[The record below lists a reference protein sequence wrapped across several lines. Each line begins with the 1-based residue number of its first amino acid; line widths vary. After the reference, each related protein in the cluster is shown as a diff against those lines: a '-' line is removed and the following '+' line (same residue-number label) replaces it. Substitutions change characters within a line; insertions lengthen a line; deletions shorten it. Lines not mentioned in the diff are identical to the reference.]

1 MGTTRRTRGS
11 GATIVDSTL
20 SSGGEA
26 HTSPLWL
33 LATAGACGFV
43 WFIFSVLQI
52 TGTEQAV
59 FGFLQS
65 TITITPQM
73 TATQLL
79 ALQSASTDSDH
90 MIAYAIGWAVQVFL
104 LLASFPS
111 EHYTASHLARGRR
124 WVMMI
129 LLGADWLTDAIYVL
143 RGRTVFDGFLH
154 FAPGGFGVMLIA
166 VIYPLAVTGITIFC
180 GIELAHRVDR
190 LIGRI
195 RHA

>member
-1 MGTTRRTRGS
+1 MRTTRARGS
-11 GATIVDSTL
+11 GPTIVDSTV

-33 LATAGACGFV
+33 LATALVCGFV
-43 WFIFSVLQI
+43 WFVFSVLQI

-59 FGFLQS
+59 FGFLQQ

-73 TATQLL
+73 TAAQLL
-79 ALQSASTDSDH
+79 QMQAASTDNNN
-90 MIAYAIGWAVQVFL
+90 MIAGAIGWAVQVFL

-111 EHYTASHLARGRR
+111 EHYTSSHLALGRK
-124 WVMMI
+124 WVMII
-129 LLGADWLTDAIYVL
+129 LIGADWITDALYVL

-154 FAPGGFGVMLIA
+154 FAPGGFGILIIA
-166 VIYPLAVTGITIFC
+166 VIYPVAVTGITIFC
-180 GIELAHRVDR
+180 GIELAHRIDR

-195 RHA
+195 RHV

>member
-1 MGTTRRTRGS
+1 MGTTRRTRG
-11 GATIVDSTL
+11 ATVIDSTL
-20 SSGGEA
+20 ASGGEA

-33 LATAGACGFV
+33 LATAGVCAFV
-43 WFIFSVLQI
+43 WFVFCVLQI

-73 TATQLL
+73 TAAQLL
-79 ALQSASTDSDH
+79 ALQSASTDSNN
-90 MIAYAIGWAVQVFL
+90 MIAGAIGWAVQVFL

-111 EHYTASHLARGRR
+111 EHYTASHLARGRKF
-124 WVMMI
+124 VMCVLI
-129 LLGADWLTDAIYVL
+129 GADWLTDALYVL
-143 RGRTVFDGFLH
+143 RGRSVFDGFLH
-154 FAPGGFGVMLIA
+154 FAPGGFGVLVIA
-166 VIYPLAVTGITIFC
+166 VIYPIAVTGITIFC

-190 LIGRI
+190 LISRI